1 MFGKGVDERLR
12 AMKAE
17 VVVDGVC
24 DALVLLFFEK
34 QREVQSEAWKVSF
47 SFEEIGMGMGTSTG
61 IRLGWLLIGVGE
73 ADEEG

>member
-1 MFGKGVDERLR
+1 MKMPGESMYGKGVDERLR
-12 AMKAE
+12 CMKAE

-47 SFEEIGMGMGTSTG
+47 SFEEMGMGMGMGMGMSV
-61 IRLGWLLIGVGE
+61 R
-73 ADEEG
+73 